1 MNATLKPLAG
11 MLRTL
16 GFGAL
21 AALGVVA
28 WQLLLAPWFGAGTS
42 FSLYAVLCCCAFPLA
57 IAPSLRAA
65 LGAVALAVPL
75 AGAVL
80 VLAPDAVTTLVS
92 CALLAALTR
101 AVMFRAHAA
110 RSVALEVVLFM
121 LSLGA
126 ARLFGGGTPFGLG
139 LGVWSYFLVQSSYF
153 LCLRPRARHPESTGD
168 AFDTAHGR
176 ALALLERRAG

>member
-1 MNATLKPLAG
+1 VNPAAKPAYG

-16 GFGAL
+16 GFGVL

-28 WQLLLAPWFGAGTS
+28 WQLLMTLWFGAATS
-42 FSLYAVLCCCAFPLA
+42 FSLYAVLCSCAFPLA
-57 IAPSLRAA
+57 IAPNPRAA
-65 LGAVALAVPL
+65 WGAVALAVPL

-80 VLAPDAVTTLVS
+80 VLAPDAVTTLVC
-92 CALLAALTR
+92 CALLVALTR
-101 AVMFRAHAA
+101 AVMFRAHVA
-110 RSVALEVVLFM
+110 RSVALEVLLFA

-153 LCLRPRARHPESTGD
+153 LCLRPATRKPETVAD
-168 AFDTAHGR
+168 AFDTAHSR
-176 ALALLERRAG
+176 ALDLLERRV

>member
-1 MNATLKPLAG
+1 MNATLKPLHG

-28 WQLLLAPWFGAGTS
+28 WQLLLMPWLGAATS

-65 LGAVALAVPL
+65 VGAVALAVPL

-80 VLAPDAVTTLVS
+80 VLTPDAISTLVC
-92 CALLAALTR
+92 CALIVALTR
-101 AVMFRAHAA
+101 AVMFRAHVG
-110 RSVALEVVLFM
+110 RSVALEVVLFV
-121 LSLGA
+121 LALGV

-139 LGVWSYFLVQSSYF
+139 LGLWSYFLVQSSYF
-153 LCLRPRARHPESTGD
+153 LWLRPRPRQPETVAD
-168 AFDTAHGR
+168 AFDTAHER
-176 ALALLERRAG
+176 ALVLLQRRA